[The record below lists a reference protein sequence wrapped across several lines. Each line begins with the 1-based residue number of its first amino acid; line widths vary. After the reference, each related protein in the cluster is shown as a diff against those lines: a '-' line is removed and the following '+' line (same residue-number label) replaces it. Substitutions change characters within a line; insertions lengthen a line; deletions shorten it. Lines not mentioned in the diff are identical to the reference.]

1 MGNQPNEGGAQKE
14 PAVGLKRTLGLR
26 EAITITAGTVIGVG
40 LFTTGGN
47 VVGEMGP
54 FVVLAT
60 ALAALISIYPALMYG
75 EMGAAL
81 PFAGGTYQYASLGL
95 GRPAGFLAGWNFI
108 MSLIAV
114 TGGEALAFSYYF
126 KIIFLAFGVEL
137 PVDDVVI
144 AIIALVAFIIAN
156 VRGVELTGK
165 LQNGFMFFFWGVAA
179 IWFLTMIPNVQLP
192 NFVTAPDF
200 IGDLGGGGF
209 IAAVAMIGGCFAGFE
224 TCCAMG
230 EEIRHPQINIP
241 RAMML
246 SPFIIFVVNAL
257 FQWFLVGIVPADGLA
272 AVAES
277 SAPYAEAMMSAGI
290 LGLRCWRWAWRSA
303 ATSPP

>member
-126 KIIFLAFGVEL
+126 KTIFLAFGIDL

-200 IGDLGGGGF
+200 MGDLGSGGF
-209 IAAVAMIGGCFAGFE
+209 IAAVLRRFRDVL
-224 TCCAMG
+224 
-230 EEIRHPQINIP
+230 RHGRGDPP
-241 RAMML
+241 
-246 SPFIIFVVNAL
+246 
-257 FQWFLVGIVPADGLA
+257 PADQHPPRHDALA
-272 AVAES
+272 VHH
-277 SAPYAEAMMSAGI
+277 
-290 LGLRCWRWAWRSA
+290 LRGERPVPVVPRGHRARRRASRRGRVVR
-303 ATSPP
+303 TLR

>member
-47 VVGEMGP
+47 VVGEMGA

-114 TGGEALAFSYYF
+114 TGGEGIRQLGYWYALVPC
-126 KIIFLAFGVEL
+126 LAGACL
-137 PVDDVVI
+137 MLL
-144 AIIALVAFIIAN
+144 IALMVN
-156 VRGVELTGK
+156 
-165 LQNGFMFFFWGVAA
+165 
-179 IWFLTMIPNVQLP
+179 
-192 NFVTAPDF
+192 
-200 IGDLGGGGF
+200 
-209 IAAVAMIGGCFAGFE
+209 
-224 TCCAMG
+224 
-230 EEIRHPQINIP
+230 NIP
-241 RAMML
+241 RSRRYPL
-246 SPFIIFVVNAL
+246 Y
-257 FQWFLVGIVPADGLA
+257 W
-272 AVAES
+272 
-277 SAPYAEAMMSAGI
+277 
-290 LGLRCWRWAWRSA
+290 W
-303 ATSPP
+303 